1 MLCHCWFIVCLM
13 NAWILSKGNS
23 QRIQDVPST
32 KGSCE
37 EGGNSG
43 FNECEEC
50 CECRKGELTNC
61 YRVRQ
66 DFTKMTIEQRKR
78 FINTYKLASVHPL
91 FKRDYEK
98 TVTLHLD
105 AKDQAKL
112 PHIFLAWH
120 RWFLVEFE
128 NLLHRID
135 CRVTIPYWNWS
146 KKTHHWWRGSGNEDL
161 WNSGDHGLGGD
172 GSVHGENCVENG
184 PFSKDKWR
192 LLDVSGGGCLKRKF
206 LKRSIKYDVQHVNRT
221 LSLPLED
228 FENFEGTIRVTY
240 HNEPHSVIGGTMVD
254 PLVTANAPEMLLH
267 HSFVDKLWYEW
278 QKRGDEYKNAYFPRV
293 PFKLHGSNY
302 YVWEWIRSSNLP
314 GQVKVLYE
322 E

>member
-1 MLCHCWFIVCLM
+1 M
-13 NAWILSKGNS
+13 NKENVL
-23 QRIQDVPST
+23 
-32 KGSCE
+32 
-37 EGGNSG
+37 
-43 FNECEEC
+43 
-50 CECRKGELTNC
+50 LTLISWH
-61 YRVRQ
+61 R
-66 DFTKMTIEQRKR
+66 
-78 FINTYKLASVHPL
+78 SVHPL

-112 PHIFLAWH
+112 PHIFLPWH

-128 NLLHRID
+128 NLLRRID

-206 LKRSIKYDVQHVNRT
+206 LKRSIKYDIQHVNRT

-228 FENFEGTIRVTY
+228 FENFEETIRVTY
-240 HNEPHSVIGGTMVD
+240 HNEPHNVIGGTMVD

-267 HSFVDKLWYEW
+267 HSLVDKLWYEW

-302 YVWEWIRSSNLP
+302 YVWEWTNSSNLP

>member
-1 MLCHCWFIVCLM
+1 MGSNITVGNSLLNLLTDFFVVVAVNQVMLCHCWFIVCLM

-43 FNECEEC
+43 FNECEEH

-98 TVTLHLD
+98 SVTLHLD

-112 PHIFLAWH
+112 PHIFLPWH
-120 RWFLVEFE
+120 RPVVF
-128 NLLHRID
+128 
-135 CRVTIPYWNWS
+135 
-146 KKTHHWWRGSGNEDL
+146 G
-161 WNSGDHGLGGD
+161 
-172 GSVHGENCVENG
+172 
-184 PFSKDKWR
+184 
-192 LLDVSGGGCLKRKF
+192 
-206 LKRSIKYDVQHVNRT
+206 
-221 LSLPLED
+221 
-228 FENFEGTIRVTY
+228 
-240 HNEPHSVIGGTMVD
+240 
-254 PLVTANAPEMLLH
+254 
-267 HSFVDKLWYEW
+267 
-278 QKRGDEYKNAYFPRV
+278 
-293 PFKLHGSNY
+293 
-302 YVWEWIRSSNLP
+302 
-314 GQVKVLYE
+314 
-322 E
+322 

>member
-1 MLCHCWFIVCLM
+1 MSVKS
-13 NAWILSKGNS
+13 AS
-23 QRIQDVPST
+23 
-32 KGSCE
+32 
-37 EGGNSG
+37 
-43 FNECEEC
+43 

-78 FINTYKLASVHPL
+78 FINTYKLASIHPL

-105 AKDQAKL
+105 ATDQAKL
-112 PHIFLAWH
+112 PHIFLPWH

-128 NLLHRID
+128 NLLRRID

-192 LLDVSGGGCLKRKF
+192 LLDVSG
-206 LKRSIKYDVQHVNRT
+206 
-221 LSLPLED
+221 PE
-228 FENFEGTIRVTY
+228 EGV
-240 HNEPHSVIGGTMVD
+240 
-254 PLVTANAPEMLLH
+254 
-267 HSFVDKLWYEW
+267 
-278 QKRGDEYKNAYFPRV
+278 
-293 PFKLHGSNY
+293 
-302 YVWEWIRSSNLP
+302 
-314 GQVKVLYE
+314 
-322 E
+322 